1 MYDKENPMSDE
12 IVPESLTRELM
23 DSFLENM
30 RQGQRMQIEMA
41 GEDPD
46 NLATRYVEHPL
57 APEFLT
63 ARAEFVAR
71 WEAMQQEGLDAGYLE
86 WGHCYECGGPAQPT
100 EATTEYRGEPNP
112 DYDPDKPLPKLAQ
125 HVADGGTIQFTYATK
140 TLDVKTDI

>member
-1 MYDKENPMSDE
+1 MTDP
-12 IVPESLTRELM
+12 IVPESLTRGIM

-46 NLATRYVEHPL
+46 NLPTRYVQHPL
-57 APEFLT
+57 APDFLT
-63 ARAEFVAR
+63 ERAVFVER
-71 WEAMQQEGLDAGYLE
+71 WEAMQQEGLAAGYLE

-100 EATTEYRGEPNP
+100 TATTEYLREPNP

-125 HVADGGTIQFTYATK
+125 HVADGGAVHFTYATK
-140 TLDVKTDI
+140 KVSLSPDTRGGDDDA